1 MEDKTHIMSLAA
13 WEQFKEELL
22 RNLSPNKRDVEQQ
35 IDYLVVNNLCDQ
47 DIYEKLIH
55 TRLMASYEAGIN
67 QYLHPPLELKQA
79 NIKAE
84 IIHIGTIVEA
94 LLKILIKNMVA
105 RNIVKIPDVKSFAKQ
120 FPKSITFKQMIDFI
134 NASTDIDE
142 QVIKK
147 LHELRD
153 ERNKVHIEAIKSPS
167 FGDLSFEEY
176 RVIEYRN
183 KLDFIINEIK
193 RILGV

>member
-1 MEDKTHIMSLAA
+1 MSLAA

-22 RNLSPNKRDVEQQ
+22 RNLSPNKDAIEKQ
-35 IDYLVVNNLCDQ
+35 ISYLVKNNLCDQ
-47 DIYEKLIH
+47 DKYEKLIH

-84 IIHIGTIVEA
+84 MIHIGTIVEA
-94 LLKILIKNMVA
+94 LLKILIDNMLKKQ
-105 RNIVKIPDVKSFAKQ
+105 IVILQDVKAFAKQ
-120 FPKSITFKQMIDFI
+120 YPRKITFKQMIDFT
-134 NASTDIDE
+134 NASTDMDE

-147 LHELRD
+147 MHELRE
-153 ERNKVHIEAIKSPS
+153 ERNKVHIDAIISPN
-167 FGDLSFEEY
+167 FGELSFEEY